1 MIKTSNID
9 AIMQPNRIVDGSFG
23 NADDNEYLRAIL
35 WELRTGG
42 TPAFCSCSKHV
53 NSQEPEGGY
62 LLIWSCGDN
71 SYDNC
76 TSTKQ
81 HKNSNITKTTI
92 TLAFCSEIR
101 TRIAGGN

>member
-1 MIKTSNID
+1 MIKMSNID

-23 NADDNEYLRAIL
+23 NADDNEYLRAII

-42 TPAFCSCSKHV
+42 TSAFCSRSKHV

-81 HKNSNITKTTI
+81 HKTVT
-92 TLAFCSEIR
+92 
-101 TRIAGGN
+101 